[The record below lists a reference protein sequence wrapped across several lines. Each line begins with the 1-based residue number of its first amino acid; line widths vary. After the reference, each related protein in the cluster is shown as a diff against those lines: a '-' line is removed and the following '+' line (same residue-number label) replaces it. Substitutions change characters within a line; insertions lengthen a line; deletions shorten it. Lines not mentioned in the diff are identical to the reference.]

1 MNKNITQE
9 DIERVVKNKKNKLLP
24 YQRLMGIEG
33 FRGFCNGKTPG
44 NDRGAINISATV
56 L

>member
-9 DIERVVKNKKNKLLP
+9 DLDRVVKNKKNKLLP
-24 YQRLMGIEG
+24 YQRLMGIEE
-33 FRGFCNGKTPG
+33 FVTFYKGKAPRS
-44 NDRGAINISATV
+44 DRD